1 MGKHEDVEVVV
12 EEREKTLA
20 EPSRVGAIAGRKQGE
35 TIRLRIDHGVAQDQ
49 EPLPGV
55 EERHFPRGRSFQR
68 DHFDL
73 VFDLGSPFQE
83 GDLAQSPF
91 LRRRGGG
98 EHRAMVVPGKGMG
111 RPAMIGIGDHGADP
125 WARKFLQLRGPGGG
139 RIDGKPAPSEACGR
153 GKKVGFHRGII
164 AMPEGE
170 GGGEPV
176 KLGGGGHCQRARSV
190 GILAAMVILRN
201 LMITFSY
208 QARDTSG
215 KIVSGLHDAL
225 NEDNA
230 ISALMGRG
238 LMVLSLQK
246 KAAAGKTRK
255 KNVSVKETDL
265 VLFTRQLST
274 MVEAGISLVQAMT
287 ALYEQCDPK
296 RQRNLR
302 QVVSEVTTA
311 IQSGETMTEAISKHP
326 RVFSRLYCSM
336 IKAGEQG
343 GLLAEILDRLAGF
356 LEASARLRKKVKSA
370 MTYPVIVI
378 CIAFAITTFLI
389 VKVVPIFGEIFK
401 DFGAKLP
408 APTQF
413 LIDMSEFI
421 RGQWYFLAFALFGAI
436 FGIRY
441 FLRTKAG
448 RQFGD
453 KWKLKLPVFGPL
465 VHKIC
470 MSRFAR
476 TFAQLIRSGVPILE
490 VLDIVGATSGNH
502 VVESSVKVVSSDV
515 EKGDNLSVALS
526 KQPVFPPMMLR
537 MVAAGEATGKIDTM
551 LEKMADF
558 WDEEI
563 EAMLDALT
571 SLIEPMLIV
580 FLGVI
585 VGGIVI
591 AMFLPIFK
599 LNEVVSQSK
608 N

>member
-1 MGKHEDVEVVV
+1 
-12 EEREKTLA
+12 
-20 EPSRVGAIAGRKQGE
+20 
-35 TIRLRIDHGVAQDQ
+35 
-49 EPLPGV
+49 
-55 EERHFPRGRSFQR
+55 
-68 DHFDL
+68 
-73 VFDLGSPFQE
+73 
-83 GDLAQSPF
+83 
-91 LRRRGGG
+91 
-98 EHRAMVVPGKGMG
+98 
-111 RPAMIGIGDHGADP
+111 
-125 WARKFLQLRGPGGG
+125 
-139 RIDGKPAPSEACGR
+139 
-153 GKKVGFHRGII
+153 
-164 AMPEGE
+164 
-170 GGGEPV
+170 
-176 KLGGGGHCQRARSV
+176 
-190 GILAAMVILRN
+190 
-201 LMITFSY
+201 MITFAY

-215 KIVSGLHDAL
+215 RIVTGIQDAI

-230 ISALMGRG
+230 VTSLMSRG

-246 KAAAGKTRK
+246 KAEAGKARK
-255 KNVSVKETDL
+255 KDWTVKETDT
-265 VLFTRQLST
+265 VLFTRQLAT
-274 MVEAGISLVQAMT
+274 MIEAGISLVQALT

-302 QVVSEVTTA
+302 QVISDVTTRV
-311 IQSGETMTEAISKHP
+311 QGGETFHESIARHP
-326 RVFSRLYCSM
+326 RVFNQLYVSM
-336 IKAGEQG
+336 VKAGEHG

-356 LEASARLRKKVKSA
+356 LEATSRLRKKVKSA

-408 APTQF
+408 PPTQF
-413 LIDMSEFI
+413 LIDVSDFI
-421 RGQWYFLAFALFGAI
+421 RGSWYFLALGIGGAI
-436 FGIRY
+436 FGLRY
-441 FLRTKAG
+441 FLRSKAG
-448 RQFGD
+448 KQLSDR
-453 KWKLKLPVFGPL
+453 WKLKLPVFGPL

-470 MSRFAR
+470 MSRFSR

-490 VLDIVGATSGNH
+490 VLDIVGGSSGNY
-502 VVESSVKVVSSDV
+502 VIESSIKTVSQDI

-526 KQPVFPPMMLR
+526 KKKIFPPMLLR

-563 EAMLDALT
+563 EAMLDAMT

-599 LNEVVSQSK
+599 LNEIVSQSK
-608 N
+608 S